1 MNKTV
6 KEYQRAYNELVQDLN
21 DNPNILGVTVFGSI
35 ITGDIWKNSD
45 IDMFVILDERGDID
59 KDLFGIKCGID
70 IHMIILSKEEFLNFR
85 DNFTGGS
92 KLHRKLMS
100 SKLVFGKDNEI
111 IDSYNFYKFLHDI
124 DKDRWNLSYLGDLIR
139 AIGLCDKAL
148 SNDKIYNAIYNA
160 LKLGESFSKIYLNV
174 NGYMLSSDPL
184 TMTINLDDEFKKYMD
199 RVIADPEVES
209 IRGLINYIEDYLN
222 ANIEKI
228 SKLLLNVLKKAKIP
242 LTINEIKLQK
252 EFFNTPIEFNKILK
266 DLESRNIIKKSVRV
280 KTTNSNEKIIEELVY
295 YYE

>member
-6 KEYQRAYNELVQDLN
+6 KEYQTAYNELVKDLN
-21 DNPNILGVTVFGSI
+21 TNPNVLGVTVFGSI

-45 IDMFVILDERGDID
+45 IDMFVILDKRGEID

-70 IHMIILSKEEFLNFR
+70 VHMIILSKEEFLNFR
-85 DNFTGGS
+85 ENFTGGS

-100 SKLVFGKDNEI
+100 SKLVFGKDNDI

-160 LKLGESFSKIYLNV
+160 LKLGESFSKIYLNI

-199 RVIADPEVES
+199 VVIEEPKRES
-209 IRGLINYIEDYLN
+209 IRNLIDYIEGYLN
-222 ANIEKI
+222 ANIEEI
-228 SKLLLNVLKKAKIP
+228 SKLLLNVLKKAKMP
-242 LTINEIKLQK
+242 LTINEIKLQP
-252 EFFNTPIEFNKILK
+252 EFLNTPIEFNKILK
-266 DLESRNIIKKSVRV
+266 DLESRGIIKKSTRDKV
-280 KTTNSNEKIIEELVY
+280 TESNEKIIEELVY

>member
-184 TMTINLDDEFKKYMD
+184 TMTINLDDEFKRYMD